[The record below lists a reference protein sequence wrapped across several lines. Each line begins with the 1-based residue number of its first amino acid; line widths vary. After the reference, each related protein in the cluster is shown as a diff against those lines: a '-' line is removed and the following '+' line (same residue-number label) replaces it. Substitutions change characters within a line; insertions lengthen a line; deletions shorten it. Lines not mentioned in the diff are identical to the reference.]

1 MRTRRW
7 AVLIGLGAVLL
18 AVVLIGVRPKT
29 PGQFRST
36 VETSVQNAV
45 SSVGTARVT
54 GQTAL
59 RGNTFGPYE
68 STVLEDARKSVATA
82 ISDIAES
89 SVPDESSRD
98 LRDEVLPLLQDS
110 ARLLGDLDAGLEDDD
125 RAAATGAVD
134 GLTAAGEKL
143 TTVLEGLR

>member
-1 MRTRRW
+1 M
-7 AVLIGLGAVLL
+7 
-18 AVVLIGVRPKT
+18 
-29 PGQFRST
+29 
-36 VETSVQNAV
+36 QNAV
-45 SSVGTARVT
+45 PSVGTACIT

-59 RGNTFGPYE
+59 GGNTFGPYE
-68 STVLEDARKSVATA
+68 STVLEDARKSVAAA

-89 SVPDESSRD
+89 QVHDQSSRD

-110 ARLLGDLDAGLEDDD
+110 ARLFGDLDAGLEDDD

-134 GLTAAGEKL
+134 GLAAVGDEL